1 MVNFTINMYPEDD
14 QLLLK
19 VVQYE
24 LNGEGIDRVQSGDM
38 QDVLIRYLSS
48 FSDDP
53 NHRQC
58 SFKDL
63 KKYLPFI
70 KEKDFEMGAQQSL
83 NPRLKL
89 LLWNIIVDK
98 FVPTVSQRSNAIAVD
113 KLDALKQWA
122 AECTGEKTIHLTSFS
137 YDSVARLISFVD
149 SDALDYSVFKQ
160 CSMGQDENVAP
171 LQIDS
176 HGWLNIS
183 SRDESRSVKMQRLGL
198 INQALQKL
206 AIPLQVV
213 LNGNELLENDDK
225 FVITLL
231 SYLYKCHVH
240 KKHRSIDQALL
251 KSTIMLQSLVR
262 MKIATR
268 EYQSRKKYAMII
280 QKWWRRYLL
289 RRAFIDCVYAAV
301 ERRQQ
306 ALNYSATLIQKT
318 WRMYQV
324 RSDYDKT
331 LYATLFM
338 QRRWKYIK
346 RRQQILHSKLQ
357 MLKRAIASKII
368 EYHCVK
374 YVNKRREQILK
385 DIIQSQKQHRAAQV
399 IQWHGKRYISLARLL
414 RENAA
419 ATKIQSVWRMHN
431 ERQRYLVLIQ
441 TIRQLQVKIRSFM
454 LKRKVAARLI
464 TAECR
469 RFLSTR
475 RQLALHQSATIV
487 QKYWRGYQV
496 RSHLSPVQFDIFHRL
511 QRLDPGS
518 GKSSQTLGVKAQ
530 LALCRISKC
539 QQLTGM
545 LHALQYLNRAAS
557 ISGECCKQLL
567 QFEPSAV
574 DVLLKAMMECNR
586 SPPHVLLLDS
596 IVSIL
601 QNVSSRRDIRHSLYR
616 RVDLFSSLC
625 HVIITYYNQQFA
637 IQGCQILEVYAQFP
651 YEVAQ
656 IRQNEHK
663 HILQLQQTCNMLQK
677 RKRQQDEEVII
688 SIQKVLKVF
697 KS

>member
-1 MVNFTINMYPEDD
+1 MYPEDD
-14 QLLLK
+14 QLLLQ
-19 VVQYE
+19 VVLYE
-24 LNGEGIDRVQSGDM
+24 LNGECIDRVQSGNM

-48 FSDDP
+48 FSDDS

-58 SFKDL
+58 SFKEL

-89 LLWNIIVDK
+89 LLWNVLVDK
-98 FVPTVSQRSNAIAVD
+98 FVPTVSQRSNAIAGD

-122 AECTGEKTIHLTSFS
+122 ADCIGEKTIHLASFS
-137 YDSVARLISFVD
+137 YDSVARLIACVD
-149 SDALDYSVFKQ
+149 SNALDYSVFKQ
-160 CSMGQDENVAP
+160 CSVEQDENVAP

-183 SRDESRSVKMQRLGL
+183 GRDESRSVKMQRLGL

-206 AIPLQVV
+206 DFPLQLM
-213 LNGNELLENDDK
+213 LNENELLENDDK
-225 FVITLL
+225 FVIILL
-231 SYLYKCHVH
+231 SYLYKCHVN
-240 KKHRSIDQALL
+240 KQYKSIDKALL
-251 KSTIMLQSLVR
+251 KSTVMLQSLVR
-262 MKIATR
+262 MKIAIR

-289 RRAFIDCVYAAV
+289 RRAFLDCVNAVVQRRHQVRNYAATV
-301 ERRQQ
+301 
-306 ALNYSATLIQKT
+306 IQKT

-324 RSDYDKT
+324 RSEYDKT
-331 LYATLFM
+331 LQSTLFM

-357 MLKRAIASKII
+357 MLKRVIASQNI

-374 YVNKRREQILK
+374 YVNKRRELILK
-385 DIIQSQKQHRAAQV
+385 DIIQSWRQHCAAQV
-399 IQWHGKRYISLARLL
+399 IQWHSRRYITLARLR
-414 RENAA
+414 RETLA
-419 ATKIQSVWRMHN
+419 ATKIQSVWRMRN

-441 TIRQLQVKIRSFM
+441 TIRQLQVTIRSFM

-464 TAECR
+464 TAQCR
-469 RFLSTR
+469 LFLQTKA
-475 RQLALHQSATIV
+475 QLALHQSATIV
-487 QKYWRGYQV
+487 QKYWRGCQV
-496 RSHLSPVQFDIFHRL
+496 RSQLSPVQSDILQRL
-511 QRLDPGS
+511 QRLESES

-545 LHALQYLNRAAS
+545 LHALQYLNKATS
-557 ISGECCKQLL
+557 ISGECCRQLL
-567 QFEPSAV
+567 LFEPSAV

-586 SPPHVLLLDS
+586 SPPHLLLLDS

-601 QNVSSRRDIRHSLYR
+601 HNVSSRKDIRHSLYR
-616 RVDLFSSLC
+616 KVDLFSSLC
-625 HVIITYYNQQFA
+625 HVITTYYNQQFA
-637 IQGCQILEVYAQFP
+637 IQGCQILEVCSNFP

-656 IRQNEHK
+656 IRQNEQK

-677 RKRQQDEEVII
+677 RKRQQDLEVVI
-688 SIQKVLKVF
+688 SMQKVLKIF

>member
-1 MVNFTINMYPEDD
+1 MYPEDD

-19 VVQYE
+19 VVLYE
-24 LNGEGIDRVQSGDM
+24 LNGEGIDCVQSGNVKDA
-38 QDVLIRYLSS
+38 LIRYLSS
-48 FSDDP
+48 FSDDS

-63 KKYLPFI
+63 KKYLPFV

-89 LLWNIIVDK
+89 LLWNVLVDK
-98 FVPTVSQRSNAIAVD
+98 FVPTVSQRSNAIAGD

-122 AECTGEKTIHLTSFS
+122 AECVGEKTIHLASFS
-137 YDSVARLISFVD
+137 SDSVARIISCVD
-149 SDALDYSVFKQ
+149 TDALNYPVFKQ
-160 CSMGQDENVAP
+160 CSMEQDENVAP
-171 LQIDS
+171 LYIDS

-206 AIPLQVV
+206 AIPLQLM
-213 LNGNELLENDDK
+213 LNENEILENDDK
-225 FVITLL
+225 FVIILL

-240 KKHRSIDQALL
+240 KQHESIDQALL
-251 KSTIMLQSLVR
+251 KSTVVLQSLVR
-262 MKIATR
+262 MKIVTR
-268 EYQSRKKYAMII
+268 EYQSKKKYAMLI

-289 RRAFIDCVYAAV
+289 RRAFLNCVYAAV
-301 ERRQQ
+301 QRRQQ
-306 ALNYSATLIQKT
+306 VLNYSSTVIQKT
-318 WRMYQV
+318 WKMYQV
-324 RSDYDKT
+324 RSEFDKT
-331 LYATLFM
+331 LQSTLFI
-338 QRRWKYIK
+338 QRRWRYIK

-357 MLKRAIASKII
+357 MLKHVIAIKII

-385 DIIQSQKQHRAAQV
+385 DIIQSQRQHCAAQV
-399 IQWHGKRYISLARLL
+399 IQWHGRRYITLFRQR
-414 RENAA
+414 RETAA

-464 TAECR
+464 SSQCSLLLQTK
-469 RFLSTR
+469 
-475 RQLALHQSATIV
+475 RQHAVHQSATIV

-496 RSHLSPVQFDIFHRL
+496 RCHLSPVQTDILHRL
-511 QRLDPGS
+511 QRLESES

-545 LHALQYLNRAAS
+545 LHALQYLNRATS

-586 SPPHVLLLDS
+586 SPPHLLLLDS
-596 IVSIL
+596 IISIL

-616 RVDLFSSLC
+616 RVDLFRSLC

>member
-1 MVNFTINMYPEDD
+1 MVNFTMNMYPDDD

-19 VVQYE
+19 VVLYE
-24 LNGEGIDRVQSGDM
+24 LEGENNDRVQSDNVK
-38 QDVLIRYLSS
+38 DVLIRYLSS
-48 FSDDP
+48 FNGDP
-53 NHRQC
+53 SHRQC

-89 LLWNIIVDK
+89 LLWNVLVDK
-98 FVPTVSQRSNAIAVD
+98 FVTIVSPRSNAIADD

-122 AECTGEKTIHLTSFS
+122 AECIGEKTIHLTSFS
-137 YDSVARLISFVD
+137 YGSVARLISCVD
-149 SDALDYSVFKQ
+149 SDELDYSLFKQ
-160 CSMGQDENVAP
+160 CFMEQDENLCP
-171 LQIDS
+171 FQIDS

-183 SRDESRSVKMQRLGL
+183 SRDESRGVKMQRLSM
-198 INQALQKL
+198 INEALQKL

-213 LNGNELLENDDK
+213 LDEDEILENDDK
-225 FVITLL
+225 FVIILL
-231 SYLYKCHVH
+231 SYLYKCQVH
-240 KKHRSIDQALL
+240 KQHKSIDQALL

-262 MKIATR
+262 MKIVTR
-268 EYQSRKKYAMII
+268 EYKSIKKSAMII
-280 QKWWRRYLL
+280 QKWWRRYLI
-289 RRAFIDCVYAAV
+289 RRALLENAAV
-301 ERRQQ
+301 QRMQQ
-306 ALNYSATLIQKT
+306 VLNYSATVIQKT

-324 RSDYDKT
+324 QSEFDKT
-331 LYATLFM
+331 LQSTLFI
-338 QRRWKYIK
+338 QTRWRYIK
-346 RRQQILHSKLQ
+346 RRQLILHSKLQ
-357 MLKRAIASKII
+357 MLKRVIGSKII

-385 DIIQSQKQHRAAQV
+385 DIIQSWRESRAAQV
-399 IQWHGKRYISLARLL
+399 IQWHCRRYITLVRLR
-414 RENAA
+414 RETLA

-431 ERQRYLVLIQ
+431 ERQRCLQVIQ

-454 LKRKVAARLI
+454 LKRKVAARLVS
-464 TAECR
+464 AQCR
-469 RFLSTR
+469 RFLQTK

-487 QKYWRGYQV
+487 QKFWRGYQV
-496 RSHLSPVQFDIFHRL
+496 RSYLSPVQSDILHRL
-511 QRLDPGS
+511 QRLDSES

-545 LHALQYLNRAAS
+545 LHALQYLNRATS
-557 ISGECCKQLL
+557 ISGECCKQFLL
-567 QFEPSAV
+567 FQPSAV

-586 SPPHVLLLDS
+586 SPPHLLLLDS

-601 QNVSSRRDIRHSLYR
+601 HNVSSRKDIRHSLYR

-637 IQGCQILEVYAQFP
+637 IQGCQILEVYGNFP

-663 HILQLQQTCNMLQK
+663 RILQLQQTCKMLQK
-677 RKRQQDEEVII
+677 RKRQQVMEVVI
-688 SIQKVLKVF
+688 SIQKVLKIF
-697 KS
+697 KP